1 MSKLKY
7 YREDQLQYNSTA
19 YGLCKDYLKH
29 RMEVRIEEIDGAIM
43 MFRIVMLVRKLKL
56 PGHSFVT
63 KILYSTCGLIS
74 TFLCVYKMILDQPV
88 LVEIKE
94 KEVVQ
99 NNATDSEEGKFE
111 ERQKVQ
117 KIKITRTGSFVFSW
131 VKTNE

>member
-1 MSKLKY
+1 
-7 YREDQLQYNSTA
+7 
-19 YGLCKDYLKH
+19 
-29 RMEVRIEEIDGAIM
+29 M

-94 KEVVQ
+94 KEAVQ
-99 NNATDSEEGKFE
+99 NSATEEEEGKFE

-117 KIKITRTGSFVFSW
+117 KIKITRTGSFRFS
-131 VKTNE
+131 